1 MAVVQFTGIVN
12 QIRGKLNGSVFNR
25 ARSVNTL
32 QRKQQAPRRQ
42 VGFSSEPRNL
52 FSVAQRSWAGLTG
65 TQRQQWALA
74 AANNPSRNRFG
85 ELVAL
90 AGYNQYVKAY
100 MLATYAGV
108 TPPVT
113 PVTSAAPSPD
123 VTFASNDFLGF
134 DVAANG
140 NTLVNW
146 EVVVEANNPSPD
158 FRMLIDVTLPQS
170 PGVTVNYKRF
180 THVGA
185 FEVPATDRESGTTD
199 LGDRYPLPQA
209 GQYVFFRMRVVYVP
223 NGAIVYEAIQ
233 RLVV

>member
-1 MAVVQFTGIVN
+1 MAVVQYTGIVN

-42 VGFSSEPRNL
+42 VGYSSEPRNL

-123 VTFASNDFLGF
+123 VTFASNDLLSFTT
-134 DVAANG
+134 APNG
-140 NTLVNW
+140 NTQIDWSVI
-146 EVVVEANNPSPD
+146 VEANNPSPD
-158 FRMLIDVTLPQS
+158 FRMIVDVTLPQS
-170 PGVTVNYKRF
+170 AGITVNYSRF

-185 FEVPATDRESGTTD
+185 FEVPAEDELSGSTD

-223 NGAIVYEAIQ
+223 NGAIVFESVQ
-233 RLVV
+233 RLVT